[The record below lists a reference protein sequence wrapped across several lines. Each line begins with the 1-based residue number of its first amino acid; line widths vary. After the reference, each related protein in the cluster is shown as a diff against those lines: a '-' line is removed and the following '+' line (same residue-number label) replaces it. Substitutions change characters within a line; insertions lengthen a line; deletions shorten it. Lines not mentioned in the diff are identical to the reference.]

1 MLRPR
6 LPGDTCLPGA
16 IRTLALALVLNVYGV
31 EVRAAPVVLLCSGT
45 MQALYTG
52 SGYTHRG
59 SNSTNETFSIEID
72 VAAKTLT
79 IDGETWPLTGDTS
92 GTVITSGGSKD
103 DATLSVSLNR
113 ITGAVAF
120 IFENRS
126 EMLRLHQEF
135 SGVCKAGQK
144 LF

>member
-1 MLRPR
+1 
-6 LPGDTCLPGA
+6 LPVA
-16 IRTLALALVLNVYGV
+16 VRTLALAFVLNVYGV
-31 EVRAAPVVLLCSGT
+31 EARAAPVVLSCSGT

-52 SGYTHRG
+52 SGYG
-59 SNSTNETFSIEID
+59 DNKGPNSTNETFSIEID

-92 GTVITSGGSKD
+92 GTVITSGSSKD
-103 DATLSVSLNR
+103 DATLSLSLNR
-113 ITGAVAF
+113 ITGAVTF